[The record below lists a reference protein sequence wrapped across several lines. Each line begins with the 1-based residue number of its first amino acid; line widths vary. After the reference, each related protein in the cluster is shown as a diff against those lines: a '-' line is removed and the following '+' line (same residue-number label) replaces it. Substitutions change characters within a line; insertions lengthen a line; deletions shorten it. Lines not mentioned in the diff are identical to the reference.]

1 MTLYRKSWLTF
12 CYRDDP
18 RSSMSFA
25 GLPWLFCLSRGSRCL
40 QPLVSSERKH
50 KNAFHKFHFFR
61 SFSWHIKQVCFRW
74 AIWQGAQLNAKFSG
88 WNVLVTLQATRGRTH
103 SLAWKCVLSGLLG
116 LLFLF
121 LPHHLL
127 LGQRDHVVLL
137 LLGLER
143 PGAGLQ
149 VAHEHRLPVQVD
161 LEHLHLPLLPPHKAL
176 RAMLWPVRLTLHIT
190 GQLSLQW
197 YWRVNGSVGE
207 NSQYCQCY

>member
-88 WNVLVTLQATRGRTH
+88 WNVLVNPPSTQRQNSFFGLKMCSFWVVRT
-103 SLAWKCVLSGLLG
+103 SVSFSSPSSPPWSTWPCSSPSSRSWKARCRS
-116 LLFLF
+116 
-121 LPHHLL
+121 PS
-127 LGQRDHVVLL
+127 RTWAPPP
-137 LLGLER
+137 R
-143 PGAGLQ
+143 PGWPGTSS
-149 VAHEHRLPVQVD
+149 PSSS
-161 LEHLHLPLLPPHKAL
+161 PPSQGTQGNAL
-176 RAMLWPVRLTLHIT
+176 ACSSHPAYHWPAVTSMILTP
-190 GQLSLQW
+190 
-197 YWRVNGSVGE
+197 
-207 NSQYCQCY
+207 

>member
-1 MTLYRKSWLTF
+1 MTLWRKSWLTF
-12 CYRDDP
+12 CCRDDP
-18 RSSMSFA
+18 RSSMSVA
-25 GLPWLFCLSRGSRCL
+25 GFPWLFCLSRGPCCL
-40 QPLVSSERKH
+40 QPFVSSEMKH
-50 KNAFHKFHFFR
+50 KNAFHTFHFFK
-61 SFSWHIKQVCFRW
+61 SLSWHIKQVCFRW
-74 AIWQGAQLNAKFSG
+74 AIWQGAQPAQCKIFWVKCFSF
-88 WNVLVTLQATRGRTH
+88 VR

-197 YWRVNGSVGE
+197 YWRLNGSVGE
-207 NSQYCQCY
+207 NRQYCQCF